1 MAAEE
6 SEVGGERSGGRGRAR
21 RREKAEKG
29 KSDQGEGG
37 NRRTIF
43 FPRKLS
49 SNANKLQLCATDG
62 NKRSNELYSYCNNCL
77 FFTNL
82 LIASYI
88 FFRAVFCTL
97 FLVLF
102 H

>member
-6 SEVGGERSGGRGRAR
+6 SEVGGERSGGR
-21 RREKAEKG
+21 KAEKG

-37 NRRTIF
+37 NKRTIF

-62 NKRSNELYSYCNNCL
+62 NKRSNELYSYCNNFL

-88 FFRAVFCTL
+88 CFRAVFCTL